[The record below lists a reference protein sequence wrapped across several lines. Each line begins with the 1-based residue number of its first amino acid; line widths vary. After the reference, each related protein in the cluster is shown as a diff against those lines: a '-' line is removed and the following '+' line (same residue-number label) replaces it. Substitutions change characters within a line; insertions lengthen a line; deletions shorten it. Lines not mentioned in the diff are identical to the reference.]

1 MRVIILFSETFL
13 YSAPTIGI
21 QEGEQEEEE
30 EEKDYEL
37 YIGGRLVTFFLC
49 DVIFRRST

>member
-1 MRVIILFSETFL
+1 MRVIILFGETFL
-13 YSAPTIGI
+13 YSAPTTGV

-30 EEKDYEL
+30 EEDYEL